1 MVMRALRKHKNV
13 EIFHRHVKVIPR
25 SGTEKELYDMYGLSA
40 EKLYKK
46 AIKIIK
52 KLWDLII
59 FK

>member
-52 KLWDLII
+52 KL
-59 FK
+59 